1 MPAPQKPVFWEKT
14 GFLMP
19 REEWLIEQALAL
31 YKDQGF
37 GTALHT
43 RLRHWLCPL
52 EAIESYVPRTGRI
65 LDIGCGHGLFTVLMA
80 LSSPQREV
88 LGVDPSSTKI
98 AAARRAGARVPN
110 VAFLQGTADDAPPG
124 PYAAV
129 VITDVL
135 YLLPRDVKAAILRQS
150 HALLAP
156 DGVLVL
162 KTNDKRPRWKYAV
175 AYAQEKLMT
184 TLGLTLGEHG
194 LHFFSSQEHLALL
207 DETGFHAERHVLP
220 SWTPYPHVVFVGRKK
235 GG

>member
-1 MPAPQKPVFWEKT
+1 
-14 GFLMP
+14 
-19 REEWLIEQALAL
+19 LIEQALAL
-31 YKDQGF
+31 YQDQGL

-52 EAIESYVPRTGRI
+52 EAIEAHVPRVGRI

-80 LSSPQREV
+80 LSSPQRDV
-88 LGVDPSSTKI
+88 LGVDPSPAKI
-98 AAARRAGARVPN
+98 AAARRAGRTVPN
-110 VAFLQGTADDAPPG
+110 VAFLVGLAGDAPPG

-129 VITDVL
+129 TITDVL
-135 YLLPRDVKAAILRQS
+135 YLLPPAVKRDILHRS
-150 HALLAP
+150 HELLAP

-162 KTNDKRPRWKYAV
+162 KTNDRRPRWKYAV

-194 LHFFSSQEHLALL
+194 LHFFSSEEHLALL
-207 DETGFHAERHVLP
+207 DEVGFRAERHVLP